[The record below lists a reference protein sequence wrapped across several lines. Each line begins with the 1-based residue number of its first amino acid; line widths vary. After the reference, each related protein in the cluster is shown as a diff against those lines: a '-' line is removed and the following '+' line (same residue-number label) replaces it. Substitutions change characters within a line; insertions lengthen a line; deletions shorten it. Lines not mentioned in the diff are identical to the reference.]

1 MSTRL
6 FVGEALEEMSITGT
20 KAWAT
25 RRSADGHADDVG
37 FVRKK
42 GEWYIRPLAK
52 RHEAGRG

>member
-6 FVGEALEEMSITGT
+6 FVGEALEDVSITGT

-25 RRSADGHADDVG
+25 RRGADGHVEDVG

-42 GEWYIRPLAK
+42 DGWYIRPLAK
-52 RHEAGRG
+52 RPGAGRG